1 MFTIRVNGRA
11 LKHII
16 KGTKN
21 YEIRLKRGVFNN
33 ITYDMPIKLFNG
45 EISTIKKIS
54 NIIEADTLDELFSI
68 IDYSMATPYF
78 SDKSEAIKHIHNF
91 YSKNSIKTKKFIAL
105 NLV

>member
-45 EISTIKKIS
+45 EISTIKSLLKYQLKYYLLEVSS
-54 NIIEADTLDELFSI
+54 N
-68 IDYSMATPYF
+68 
-78 SDKSEAIKHIHNF
+78 K
-91 YSKNSIKTKKFIAL
+91 
-105 NLV
+105 